1 MKPRIIITCGDVNG
15 IGIECLVK
23 SLVENIPD
31 AHLVMTVGA
40 TVVQDYID
48 KAKLHAT
55 IVGTDLHVGKAVVE
69 LIDVGLTCPVEFG
82 KNSAQAGALALA
94 SIDRAIEIVGAHH
107 AHAIVTLPLNKKACV
122 DAGWKYAGQTEMIGS
137 NAAGSPL
144 MILCAGTTRV
154 AQVTTHIP
162 LRAVADTITEK
173 LVMQRL
179 EEFSTSL
186 RRDFGIP
193 NPKIAVLGLN
203 PHAGDEGVFGMEEI
217 EIIKPAMDKM
227 AALDSTFTSHGPFPA
242 DGFFSF
248 GMYKLHDGVLAMY
261 HDQGLTPIKLLA
273 SSGGVNVTAGLSVV
287 RTSPDHGTAFD
298 IAGTNQADH
307 HSTTEAIILAME
319 IAKRRRVFAN

>member
-23 SLVENIPD
+23 SLIESVPD
-31 AHLVMTVGA
+31 AHLAMTVSAG
-40 TVVQDYID
+40 VVQEYIA
-48 KAKLHAT
+48 KAKLDAT
-55 IVGTDLHVGKAVVE
+55 VVGTDLKVGNATVE
-69 LIDVGLTCPVEFG
+69 LIDVGKTCEVEFG
-82 KNSAQAGALALA
+82 KSSKEAGALALA
-94 SIDRAIEIVGAHH
+94 SIDRAIEIVAAHH
-107 AHAIVTLPLNKKACV
+107 AHAIVTLPLNKKSCV
-122 DAGWKYAGQTEMIGS
+122 DAGWKHAGQTEMIGS
-137 NAAGSPL
+137 NATGSPL
-144 MILCAGTTRV
+144 MILCADTVRV

-162 LRAVADTITEK
+162 LREVADAITET

-203 PHAGDEGVFGMEEI
+203 PHAGDEGVFGQEEI
-217 EIIKPAMDKM
+217 EIIAPAMEKM
-227 AALDSTFTSHGPFPA
+227 AKLDSSFTTHGPFPA

-248 GMYKLHDGVLAMY
+248 GMYAHHDGVLAMY

-298 IAGTNQADH
+298 IAGKNVAEH

-319 IAKRRRVFAN
+319 IVKRRRLFS